1 MLDIATDRLNE
12 EGILV
17 VQLRGRLDAITAR
30 EFQTFFDEV
39 LKGGHRFI
47 VARAGQLDFVSSAG
61 IAALLGLARRLGAS
75 GGALA
80 FAELN
85 PEVRLLLRFFGLE
98 QVLPQFDTLDDARA
112 HFAAALRAGRFSLE
126 LERERVIR
134 TPVASSA
141 PASAASTAS
150 QSATGSTSAS
160 ASTAAPA
167 ARSAAASGPADR
179 VRRVDDSRRAELQSA
194 RRATA
199 VQLRRGA
206 RSEVPA
212 REDEALDD
220 AIPTAAAEPLPDAT
234 PAPETDAPRSRQ
246 RESFQ
251 EIRRAD
257 AAKRLPARPSAPR
270 PDSDETADVQRD
282 AARRGRGAGFSVREA
297 PAAESRFEQP
307 RVLACEQCG
316 ASLRVYR
323 PGLYLCPEC
332 AVEFQVSR
340 DGGAS
345 FFEKL

>member
-47 VARAGQLDFVSSAG
+47 VARAGLLDFVSSAG
-61 IAALLGLARRLGAS
+61 IAALLGLARRLGSS

-85 PEVRLLLRFFGLE
+85 PEVRLLLRFFGLD
-98 QVLPQFDTLDDARA
+98 QVLPQFDSLDAARA
-112 HFAAALRAGRFSLE
+112 HFADALQAGRFSLE

-134 TPVASSA
+134 TPVASRAPAASSE
-141 PASAASTAS
+141 PASAI
-150 QSATGSTSAS
+150 AT
-160 ASTAAPA
+160 PA
-167 ARSAAASGPADR
+167 ASAAAAESATRSADR

-206 RSEVPA
+206 RREAPA
-212 REDEALDD
+212 GEGETLDD
-220 AIPTAAAEPLPDAT
+220 GIPTAAAEPLPDEL
-234 PAPETDAPRSRQ
+234 PAPETAAPRLRS

-251 EIRRAD
+251 EIHRAD

-270 PDSDETADVQRD
+270 PDSDEKADVRSET
-282 AARRGRGAGFSVREA
+282 ARRGSGVRFSVREA
-297 PAAESRFEQP
+297 PASESRFEQP

-332 AVEFQVSR
+332 AVEFQISR

>member
-47 VARAGQLDFVSSAG
+47 VARAGLLDFVSSAG
-61 IAALLGLARRLGAS
+61 IAALLGLARRLGSS

-85 PEVRLLLRFFGLE
+85 PEVRLLLRFFGLD
-98 QVLPQFDTLDDARA
+98 QVLPQFDSLDAARA
-112 HFAAALRAGRFSLE
+112 HFAEALQAGRYSLE

-134 TPVASSA
+134 TPVAAHAPAPSSA
-141 PASAASTAS
+141 PPPSSEPASAIATTAASAA
-150 QSATGSTSAS
+150 
-160 ASTAAPA
+160 AAEPVT
-167 ARSAAASGPADR
+167 RSADR

-206 RSEVPA
+206 RREAPA
-212 REDEALDD
+212 GEGETLDD
-220 AIPTAAAEPLPDAT
+220 GIPTAAAEPLPDEL
-234 PAPETDAPRSRQ
+234 PAPETAAPRLRS

-251 EIRRAD
+251 EIHRAD

-270 PDSDETADVQRD
+270 PDSDEKADVRSET
-282 AARRGRGAGFSVREA
+282 ARRGSGVRFSVREA
-297 PAAESRFEQP
+297 PASESRFEQP

-332 AVEFQVSR
+332 AVEFQISR